1 MSYPFIDLD
10 KSKKSD
16 LINHLKEQC
25 GLEKKDSDSK
35 DDLVNAI
42 LEFEEN
48 NGLLRPAEL
57 IPKSIFTTQSEE
69 DSAQTSVALSDNLDD
84 YPKVRIKISTGLG
97 FDGAEDVI
105 VWLNGRSFQMQR
117 EKELVVPEPVYQLLM
132 DAKSIVGSQTKEGEI
147 AKTVVQ
153 NYNVHFLGNA

>member
-10 KSKKSD
+10 KSKKGD

-25 GLEKKDSDSK
+25 GVEKKDSDSK

-57 IPKSIFTTQSEE
+57 MPKSMTATQPENTVE
-69 DSAQTSVALSDNLDD
+69 QPSVVASDDLND
-84 YPKVRIKISTGLG
+84 YPKVKIKISTGLG

-117 EKELVVPEPVYQLLM
+117 EKEVIIPEPVYQLLM
-132 DAKSIVGSQTKEGEI
+132 DSKSIVGSQSKEGEI
-147 AKTVVQ
+147 VKTEVQ
-153 NYNVHFLGNA
+153 NYNVHFLGYV